1 MELFPG
7 LRSGFKGRGGPQP
20 GTEPT
25 HWQPAATLVPGHP
38 TALAAADVCVEVG
51 FTNKRSVK
59 LVLTH
64 GDPRAARRHGVEDAD
79 IQHAWL
85 NAIRLIEYE
94 YEGEERLML
103 IGADRHGRLL
113 ELVAVPAGSPTRIIH
128 ADLLRPKFYDYL
140 R

>member
-1 MELFPG
+1 M
-7 LRSGFKGRGGPQP
+7 
-20 GTEPT
+20 
-25 HWQPAATLVPGHP
+25 
-38 TALAAADVCVEVG
+38 CVEVG

-94 YEGEERLML
+94 YEGEERLMV